1 MLAPILVLVIFILTL
16 LADLLPAETLGMT
29 ENPYLAAVILQL
41 LIYAVPTLF
50 WCRIRGREFTPKL
63 RLRPFSPSMLLFLWH
78 AFVFMTALSTMLS
91 ILLAR
96 AFPEAYG
103 ASTVSGAA
111 SFAMNERFFD
121 GVYLV
126 VAFAILPAVT
136 EEMLFRGVL
145 VGEYESMGAAAA
157 VTVSAVLFAMSH
169 FSAVRFPVYLCAG
182 LVLGAVLYATRSVI
196 APMLVHAAYN
206 AVLLLSEK
214 AVLWMVDKQNTS
226 ILLLT
231 LALTAAILV
240 SGMLFALE
248 AQHIYRGYA
257 EGNVPSA
264 YAEGKRPGVFAR
276 IAEIYFTPTFLL
288 VTLVFLMV
296 TATRA

>member
-126 VAFAILPAVT
+126 VALATLPAVT